1 MEKIKIIHIAQAA
14 GGVDRYLKMLFKYMD
29 STLFE
34 NILICSE
41 DFKADD
47 YKSLVDDF
55 VHVEMHR
62 EISINDL
69 SAAAKIRKL
78 IKKYDPDIVYTHS
91 SKAGAIGRLAD
102 IGLHNR
108 CIYNP
113 HGWAFNMK
121 VSPLKK
127 EMYIIIEK
135 MVAVFCSKI
144 ICISDAERR
153 SALREKICGAPK
165 LQVIYNGV
173 DVDEYDK
180 RPKGA
185 VGRADLNIPE
195 DAVVIGMVGRVSQQ
209 KAPDIFIRAAKLIKE
224 KEPKAYFVI
233 VGNGDMEIDIHRY
246 AKDNGLD
253 DSLLITG
260 WVDSP
265 LDYVELF
272 DVALLLSRWEGFGLA
287 LPEYMMAG
295 KPIVASNVDAIP
307 DIIKEHVNGLLV
319 PPEDEDAAYHA
330 VMEILSDNN
339 LRDKLIQNGLK
350 DVHTRFNVKRVAREH
365 EELFIKL
372 ISN

>member
-1 MEKIKIIHIAQAA
+1 MNKRIKIVHIAQAA

-29 STLFE
+29 STLFG
-34 NILICSE
+34 NILICSD

-47 YKSLVDDF
+47 YKNIVDDF

-102 IGLHNR
+102 IGLRNR

-135 MVAVFCSKI
+135 MAAVFCSKI
-144 ICISDAERR
+144 ICISGAEKR
-153 SALREKICGAPK
+153 SALKKRICRDPK

-180 RPKGA
+180 RSKGA
-185 VGRADLNIPE
+185 IDRADLNIPE
-195 DAVVIGMVGRVSQQ
+195 DSVVIGMVGRVSQQ
-209 KAPDIFIRAAKLIKE
+209 KAPDVFIRAAKLIKE

-233 VGNGDMEIDIHRY
+233 VGNGDMETDVHRY
-246 AKDNGLD
+246 AKDNDLE

-295 KPIVASNVDAIP
+295 KPTVASNVDAIP
-307 DIIKEHVNGLLV
+307 DIIEDHVNGLLV

-330 VMEILSDNN
+330 VMEILSDKE
-339 LRDKLIQNGLK
+339 LREILIQNGLK
-350 DVHTRFNVKRVAREH
+350 DVHTRFNVKRVAKEH
-365 EELFIKL
+365 EELFNSL
-372 ISN
+372 VG